1 MSGATTRVLLAD
13 DHVMVREALARLLE
27 ETRGIEVVAQAGD
40 GGECLRLAQG
50 LGPDVVVLDYSMP
63 GTDTPLVVRSLRQAL
78 PEAKVLILTVHENVH
93 YALKSLESGAHGYV
107 IKSSAASE
115 LIDAIRAVR
124 AGDGYVSPLIADR
137 VKDRLEA
144 PRKRATGLEALSPRE
159 FALLRALAAGK
170 SLKQC
175 AGELGIGVTTAA
187 TYRSRLLDK
196 LGLDSTAAVIRL
208 ALENGVTG

>member
-1 MSGATTRVLLAD
+1 MSGKATRVLLAD

-27 ETRGIEVVAQAGD
+27 ETRGIEVIAQAGD
-40 GGECLRLAQG
+40 GDACLKLAQG
-50 LGPDVVVLDYSMP
+50 LEPDVVVLDYSMP

-78 PEAKVLILTVHENVH
+78 PGSKVVILTVHENVH

-115 LIDAIRAVR
+115 LINAIHAVR
-124 AGDGYVSPLIADR
+124 AGGAYVSPLVAER
-137 VKDRLEA
+137 VQARLEA
-144 PRKRATGLEALSPRE
+144 PRKRSTGLEALSPRE

-187 TYRSRLLDK
+187 TYRARLLEK
-196 LGLDSTAAVIRL
+196 LGVDSTAAVIRL

>member
-1 MSGATTRVLLAD
+1 MSDATTRVLLAD